1 MTALYTQSDAAQN
14 KLLSMGLTEEILLNV
29 VRSGVLARRDCT
41 PNHPPIFAGI
51 SAWANAVRTLREQ
64 LLPKNWTRTDEGNYS
79 LVIHPNGNIAIAL
92 ATGDENTGNLS
103 ATPMTKSPKGPSTR
117 SAVAV
122 NLSQM
127 SLFQEFEDL
136 VSDFDSPS
144 PESRLTWLLL
154 MARVGNKVKSELSLP
169 ISCVGKVNA
178 WEERIILSDIDL
190 DPNTDIFSAPIVPQ
204 MPDIEIDIRR
214 KSA

>member
-1 MTALYTQSDAAQN
+1 MAALYTDYDATQN
-14 KLLSMGLTEEILLNV
+14 KLLSMGLTEDILLNV

-41 PNHPPIFAGI
+41 PNHPPIYAGI

-64 LLPKNWTRTDEGNYS
+64 LLPKDWTRTDEGNYS
-79 LVIHPNGNIAIAL
+79 LVVHPSGNIAIAL
-92 ATGDENTGNLS
+92 ATGDENTGNS
-103 ATPMTKSPKGPSTR
+103 AATPMTKSPKGPSTR
-117 SAVAV
+117 SAIAV

-127 SLFQEFEDL
+127 SLFQEDEDL
-136 VSDFDSPS
+136 SSDFDSS
-144 PESRLTWLLL
+144 NPESRLTWLLL

-169 ISCVGKVNA
+169 ISCDGKVNA
-178 WEERIILSDIDL
+178 WQERIILSDIDL
-190 DPNTDIFSAPIVPQ
+190 DPNTDIFATPIVPQ

>member
-1 MTALYTQSDAAQN
+1 MTALYIESNETQN
-14 KLLSMGLTEEILLNV
+14 KLLSMGLTEELLLNV

-41 PNHPPIFAGI
+41 ANHPPIYAGI

-64 LLPKNWTRTDEGNYS
+64 LLPKSWTRTDEGNYS
-79 LVIHPNGNIAIAL
+79 LVIHPNGSIAIAL
-92 ATGDENTGNLS
+92 ATGDENTGS
-103 ATPMTKSPKGPSTR
+103 HAATPMTKSPKGPSTR
-117 SAVAV
+117 SAIAV

-127 SLFQEFEDL
+127 SLFQEYEDL
-136 VSDFDSPS
+136 GSGIDSS
-144 PESRLTWLLL
+144 NTESRFTWLFL

-190 DPNTDIFSAPIVPQ
+190 DPNTDIFATPIVPQ

>member
-1 MTALYTQSDAAQN
+1 MTAQYTERDATQN
-14 KLLSMGLTEEILLNV
+14 KLLSLGLTEDILLNV

-41 PNHPPIFAGI
+41 PNHPPIYAGI
-51 SAWANAVRTLREQ
+51 SAWANAVRTLREH
-64 LLPKNWTRTDEGNYS
+64 LLPKKWTRSDEGNYS
-79 LVIHPNGNIAIAL
+79 LVIHPDGNIAIAL
-92 ATGDENTGNLS
+92 ATGDENTGNPA
-103 ATPMTKSPKGPSTR
+103 ATPMTKSPKGPITR

-127 SLFQEFEDL
+127 SLFQEYEDTP
-136 VSDFDSPS
+136 SDFDSS
-144 PESRLTWLLL
+144 SNESRFTWMLL

-178 WEERIILSDIDL
+178 WNERIILSDIDL
-190 DPNTDIFSAPIVPQ
+190 DPNTDIFATPIVPQ

-214 KSA
+214 KSV